1 MSTRFFGQYL
11 LEKGRITSQQL
22 LDALECQN
30 DITAPIG
37 AMALEQG
44 LLTPAQIRQ
53 VLDQQRKKNQRF
65 VELVCEMGFLKQA
78 QIDVMLQH
86 DGETP
91 HRLLLGEAL
100 VLKGFVTPE
109 TLDKELKEYHKESER
124 VGAEISLA
132 FSNLAHKNIVKTF
145 TDLILMMF
153 TQFGKQNIIIEHCET
168 GKEKVRLFRWVIA
181 QKIAGENVQF
191 NCVLSVPPK
200 LLLQM
205 ASTML
210 DETISTPDELALDAT
225 KEFLNI
231 ANGTACAKLSEDGVS
246 LTMLP
251 PEVYETTTTPYPL
264 QTKDV
269 VCVHLAAPDAKLEV
283 AFEF

>member
-1 MSTRFFGQYL
+1 MSTRFFGQSR

-37 AMALEQG
+37 AMALEKG
-44 LLTPAQIRQ
+44 LLTAAQLRQAFEHPRKRNQSFRDVLCEMGLLKPAQIDA
-53 VLDQQRKKNQRF
+53 L
-65 VELVCEMGFLKQA
+65 
-78 QIDVMLQH
+78 LQG
-86 DGETP
+86 DMP
-91 HRLLLGEAL
+91 HRLMLGEAL
-100 VLKGFVTPE
+100 VLKGYVTLE
-109 TLDKELKEYHKESER
+109 TLDKELKEYQKESER
-124 VGAEISLA
+124 VSAEIAQA

-145 TDLILMMF
+145 TDLILTMF
-153 TQFGKQNIIIEHCET
+153 TQFGKQNIIIERCET
-168 GKEKVRLFRWVIA
+168 GKEKVRLFRWVIS

-210 DETISTPDELALDAT
+210 DETISAPDEIALDAT

-246 LTMLP
+246 LKLQP

-264 QTKDV
+264 QAKDV